1 MRQHIG
7 ISGTSWDRS
16 SITLNYQEN
25 AAYDGNGNILTYGR
39 NGAAP
44 TAQTIDSL
52 SYNYPRNA
60 SGRLTSNRLQNI
72 NDAIANSNYTG
83 DLTNQTN
90 TTNYRYDAIGNLI
103 YDAQSNITGN
113 DGVNAITWSVYG
125 KIQSIYKTTGTI
137 SYTYDPSGQRVSK
150 TANGLT
156 TYYIP
161 SDKDLKKHRGPL
173 KPKDTYRHHY
183 SFVVDQQLKTNN
195 LLSDLEYSLPIIYNY
210 HKPKVHFQQQYR
222 GLQKTDYDTIVNGWV
237 YATRTV
243 FGKMVNAIP
252 RQNKLEFMLRAIDN
266 FSTIDFTKIH
276 LMDGLEFL
284 YEYIDAR
291 ILSRGRILVAT
302 NNLIEKKLSDIIP
315 PDEVGF
321 ISPDGEQNNKLSTQA
336 KIFDELFSLEKKHN
350 LRQSLKSFI
359 AQKSEQEERF
369 EKIFSKQTWPI
380 DLSV

>member
-1 MRQHIG
+1 MNAFAINTNLVPLPALSSSNALTIG
-7 ISGTSWDRS
+7 YRGSFFITSELDELEIQKGN
-16 SITLNYQEN
+16 SILFIKSQNEDLKFTNN
-25 AAYDGNGNILTYGR
+25 A
-39 NGAAP
+39 
-44 TAQTIDSL
+44 
-52 SYNYPRNA
+52 
-60 SGRLTSNRLQNI
+60 
-72 NDAIANSNYTG
+72 
-83 DLTNQTN
+83 
-90 TTNYRYDAIGNLI
+90 
-103 YDAQSNITGN
+103 
-113 DGVNAITWSVYG
+113 
-125 KIQSIYKTTGTI
+125 TI
-137 SYTYDPSGQRVSK
+137 STIGGVDVIK
-150 TANGLT
+150 
-156 TYYIP
+156 P